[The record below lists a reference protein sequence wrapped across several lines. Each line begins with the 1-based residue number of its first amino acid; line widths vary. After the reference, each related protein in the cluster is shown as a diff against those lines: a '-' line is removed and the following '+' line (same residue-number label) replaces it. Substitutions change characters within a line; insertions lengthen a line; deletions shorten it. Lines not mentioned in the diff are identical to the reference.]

1 MIARAGQPRLAGES
15 QVRRSLGDCPRD
27 PDRRRDH
34 VTALDDTPASDAIS
48 RARHVI
54 GDVDTVLDAVD
65 ALYRDLHQ
73 YPELSQF
80 EEQTSAKVAAR
91 LDGAGLEVATHVGG
105 FGVVGVLRNGDGPV
119 VALRGDMDALPIH
132 EDTDLPYA
140 SQVSVTR
147 DDGSTVGVMHACGHD
162 LHTSCLVGAA
172 ELLAANRDAWRG
184 TLFILAQPAEETISG
199 AAAMLADGLFSRFPR
214 PDVVLGQHAMHA
226 RAEMLLHRPDT
237 FLAASRNLE
246 IRIFGKGGHGSSPH
260 VTIDPVLMAAQAV
273 VALQAVVS
281 REISPNQPA
290 VVTVGSIHGGTRYNI
305 VPPEVTLQVTT
316 RGLSEPVM
324 DQIQAAI
331 ERIVNGVC
339 AAARAPKEPQVT
351 VCEQTY
357 ATVNDPA
364 TTARVR
370 AVHKALFG
378 DDVVSYPEVIMGSED
393 FALYGMPGAG
403 RYDEPA
409 IPTAFWF
416 VGTLAADRWD
426 AAPGTQLLDKLATFP
441 GPHTPHFAPDR
452 TASLRRGLEALTAGA
467 LVFLDGPAA

>member
-370 AVHKALFG
+370 AVHEALFG

-452 TASLRRGLEALTAGA
+452 TASLRRGLEALTAA

>member
-1 MIARAGQPRLAGES
+1 
-15 QVRRSLGDCPRD
+15 
-27 PDRRRDH
+27 

-172 ELLAANRDAWRG
+172 ELLTANRDAWRG

-370 AVHKALFG
+370 AVHEALFG

>member
-1 MIARAGQPRLAGES
+1 MTAVDTTGQ
-15 QVRRSLGDCPRD
+15 D
-27 PDRRRDH
+27 
-34 VTALDDTPASDAIS
+34 DAIS
-48 RARHVI
+48 RARRLI
-54 GDVDTVLDAVD
+54 GEIDTVTDAVD

-73 YPELSQF
+73 HPELSQS

-91 LDGAGLEVATHVGG
+91 LEAAGLEVTSGVGG
-105 FGVVGVLRNGDGPV
+105 FGVVGLLRNGDGPV
-119 VALRGDMDALPIH
+119 VALRGDMDALPIR
-132 EDTDLPYA
+132 EETGLPYA

-147 DDGSTVGVMHACGHD
+147 EDDSTVGVMHACGHD
-162 LHTSCLVGAA
+162 LHTACLVGTA
-172 ELLAANRDAWRG
+172 ELLAAHRDAWGG
-184 TLFILAQPAEETISG
+184 TVFILAQPAEETISG
-199 AAAMLADGLFSRFPR
+199 AAAMLADGLFARFPR

-226 RAEMLLHRPDT
+226 RAQMVLHRPDA

-260 VTIDPVLMAAQAV
+260 VTIDPVLMAAQVV

-281 REISPNQPA
+281 REVSPNQPA

-331 ERIVNGVC
+331 ERIVKGVC
-339 AAARAPKEPQVT
+339 AAARAPQEPQVI
-351 VCEQTY
+351 VREQTY

-370 AVHKALFG
+370 AVHEALFG

-393 FALYGMPGAG
+393 FALYGMPGPG

-409 IPTAFWF
+409 IPTDFWF
-416 VGTLAADRWD
+416 VGTVAADRWD
-426 AAPGTQLLDKLATFP
+426 AAPGTQLLDKLAEFP

-452 TASLRRGLEALTAGA
+452 MASLRRGLEALTAGA
-467 LVFLDGPAA
+467 LAYLDGPAGSE